1 MRLKD
6 RVSKLTKSHISFPD
20 LLYGLSSANNEP
32 LYDVIEYLINT
43 GFDTL
48 SVFSLGSRCEMLPN
62 EDSRKAIYFFLDSV
76 RAAIPQDNLDWVIT
90 DSDSLDALTAEAE
103 QNLMSLFS
111 TGSLMYFKVSELLSF
126 APLDGFL
133 EFLEPDTV
141 SEEAESTIS
150 QGNNS
155 LASYVA
161 EYTLPQVV
169 ALILHIDLADI
180 TTTANNSYIH
190 NQNDYDESFYHKFA
204 NLLQAYSVAALNNKI
219 DGVDLHTRSVTP
231 YKGDTETHVDL
242 EKTSISRGDL
252 DTYLASTGHELD
264 DLIAEQVSIH
274 PQSPPYDSLPHSF
287 EQQDSDLVSSL
298 QQQVAEL
305 QSRLTAAE
313 STENSLV
320 IESEPA
326 SIELGK
332 YQKLLMGYPLLTAHQ
347 IACLLSN
354 QNPVGQDYHN
364 DDSYQLYKE
373 MTDTAIDGRL
383 LTVFNKKE
391 HIAIEE
397 VKVWLASN
405 NIIYK
410 GFNEDWLENACEEED
425 PLGKMNRQFNSI
437 VLCLREINEENEK
450 EVEQLASEY
459 EELRLECE
467 ELTKQNKDIR
477 ESLEQYKQGDNEE
490 LAQHREDESKKYKS
504 RIEELEAVI
513 DGFSDAETLNQVGGW
528 QLYNWK
534 TMNVSQYPP
543 ELHLATEVW
552 KRYYKA
558 SNTEDVTQ
566 FNTGKFNRI
575 TGELNLKDGKL
586 KSRIRSILTPLK
598 SKKTSTDLLAT
609 LRDVDILYN
618 DKMPD

>member
-6 RVSKLTKSHISFPD
+6 RVSKLTRSHIVFPD
-20 LLYGLSSANNEP
+20 LLYGLSSTNNEP

-48 SVFSLGSRCEMLPN
+48 NVFSLGSRCEMSPN
-62 EDSRKAIYFFLDSV
+62 EDPRKTIYFFLESI

-90 DSDSLDALTAEAE
+90 DSDSFDALTTEAE
-103 QNLMSLFS
+103 QNLMNLFS

-141 SEEAESTIS
+141 SEEVENTIS

-274 PQSPPYDSLPHSF
+274 PQRPPYDSLPHSF
-287 EQQDSDLVSSL
+287 ERQDSELVSNL

-305 QSRLTAAE
+305 QARLDEKDKAFKAQSEKLNAALE
-313 STENSLV
+313 KAKQAGKSTSQL
-320 IESEPA
+320 SEH
-326 SIELGK
+326 EE
-332 YQKLLMGYPLLTAHQ
+332 M
-347 IACLLSN
+347 
-354 QNPVGQDYHN
+354 
-364 DDSYQLYKE
+364 SYQLITSVLIQM
-373 MTDTAIDGRL
+373 MTNERGIHNKKPFPSEAEIIREIEAIDLYGY
-383 LTVFNKKE
+383 KKGT
-391 HIAIEE
+391 
-397 VKVWLASN
+397 LA
-405 NIIYK
+405 K
-410 GFNEDWLENACEEED
+410 RFQGAREKLEN
-425 PLGKMNRQFNSI
+425 
-437 VLCLREINEENEK
+437 
-450 EVEQLASEY
+450 
-459 EELRLECE
+459 ELR
-467 ELTKQNKDIR
+467 
-477 ESLEQYKQGDNEE
+477 
-490 LAQHREDESKKYKS
+490 
-504 RIEELEAVI
+504 
-513 DGFSDAETLNQVGGW
+513 
-528 QLYNWK
+528 
-534 TMNVSQYPP
+534 
-543 ELHLATEVW
+543 
-552 KRYYKA
+552 
-558 SNTEDVTQ
+558 
-566 FNTGKFNRI
+566 
-575 TGELNLKDGKL
+575 
-586 KSRIRSILTPLK
+586 
-598 SKKTSTDLLAT
+598 KKTPPRTLDIFQQESTLKKLG
-609 LRDVDILYN
+609 
-618 DKMPD
+618 